1 MMKVKGES
9 SGQTSN
15 NQTVDKKVSISERSA
30 KRTTSKYKY
39 KFLRLKMSID
49 AQFKESTKVNKMKF
63 F

>member
-15 NQTVDKKVSISERSA
+15 NQTVDKKVSISERSG

-39 KFLRLKMSID
+39 
-49 AQFKESTKVNKMKF
+49 
-63 F
+63 